1 VKVVAARRLVEV
13 DGGDCNPFAV
23 VTCNKAVE
31 QTMVANRTTEPEWNS
46 AIMIFTGIGKS
57 DADHVVA
64 TVMHKNLSVQAD
76 VELGRAFV
84 DLRTVVLSPSIESDA
99 WYDLQPSPGTTH
111 EVSGQIRIECT
122 YFISDT
128 DDILPEQDD
137 VEMDDE
143 VTPPPNMLFC
153 TIIRGRSLYLGR
165 RESVDAYVTL
175 KVGLKKRSTPVARR
189 NSNPHWDCAFKL
201 PVSDGSAMVV
211 VKVKDHGVLR
221 NRLIGT
227 CMIPMVE
234 VAAYGDTGF
243 IKWCPLH
250 GIGGIVDD
258 QVCFVYV
265 LSNPQGFHRGPV
277 KWSFIL
283 PGASTHYML

>member
-1 VKVVAARRLVEV
+1 
-13 DGGDCNPFAV
+13 
-23 VTCNKAVE
+23 
-31 QTMVANRTTEPEWNS
+31 
-46 AIMIFTGIGKS
+46 
-57 DADHVVA
+57 
-64 TVMHKNLSVQAD
+64 
-76 VELGRAFV
+76 
-84 DLRTVVLSPSIESDA
+84 
-99 WYDLQPSPGTTH
+99 
-111 EVSGQIRIECT
+111 
-122 YFISDT
+122 
-128 DDILPEQDD
+128 
-137 VEMDDE
+137 
-143 VTPPPNMLFC
+143 MLFC